1 MMKNPF
7 DSRKSTEKKPDW
19 NIEQKYL
26 KVIGAFSLI
35 VSSYI
40 LLCDMYG
47 W

>member
-1 MMKNPF
+1 MMKIRLIAVELP
-7 DSRKSTEKKPDW
+7 KKKPDW